1 MYGLAE
7 KLFYTLSAVVLGSA
21 FFVVS
26 PTHNSDTAFF
36 QTQVRGEFA
45 KASVQLL
52 GDEPMFTEVPLVISA
67 VNDFYAKSAD
77 AMIALLT
84 PAPSEQ
90 DAAAI
95 AISTYNNLRVAL
107 RPVAPIEPQVS
118 AAVQETQ
125 ITIPQNFMQ
134 EDPVLNIIPPSIT
147 FEDPM
152 TTTTVASDSPAV
164 NDSGFPWVNLRD
176 INTGQIYCV
185 AIYNTEVNRYLGPCK
200 NDYR

>member
-1 MYGLAE
+1 VLSSSDQHFLSFRLPTILILLFSRLKFAE
-7 KLFYTLSAVVLGSA
+7 S
-21 FFVVS
+21 S
-26 PTHNSDTAFF
+26 P
-36 QTQVRGEFA
+36 
-45 KASVQLL
+45 K
-52 GDEPMFTEVPLVISA
+52 
-67 VNDFYAKSAD
+67 
-77 AMIALLT
+77 
-84 PAPSEQ
+84 Q

-164 NDSGFPWVNLRD
+164 NDSGFPWLNLRD